1 MSTTLNENAIR
12 AWQNV
17 KGAHGAAQG
26 KDFQYAPFFTNVDRK
41 C

>member
-1 MSTTLNENAIR
+1 MSATLNENAIR

-17 KGAHGAAQG
+17 KCAYGATQG
-26 KDFQYAPFFTNVDRK
+26 KDFQYAPFFPKIDRK